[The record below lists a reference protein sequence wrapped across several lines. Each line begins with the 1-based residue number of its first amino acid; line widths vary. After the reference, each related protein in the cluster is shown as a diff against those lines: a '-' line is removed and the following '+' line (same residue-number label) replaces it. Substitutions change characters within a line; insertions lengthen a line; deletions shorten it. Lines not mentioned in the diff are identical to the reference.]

1 VKRIVKHITGL
12 VPELM
17 RDVVGLAGVGAIT
30 YGAWLIFR
38 PAGWIVAGV
47 FCLVGAWLSARASGA
62 QPGAEQS

>member
-1 VKRIVKHITGL
+1 MA
-12 VPELM
+12 ELM

-47 FCLVGAWLSARASGA
+47 FCLVGAWLSARASGGER
-62 QPGAEQS
+62 PGGEQS